1 VEIFTCKARQ
11 AGLRECNKDDNLKT
25 RQAGACQMRILSTAT
40 ALPAHYYP
48 QKVLIDAFRKYWGG
62 RLDRF
67 DILERLHAAT
77 QVDGRYL
84 ALPLEAYPQANW
96 GESNNSWIEA
106 SLQLGEEAVSK
117 AMELAQVAKERIG
130 AFFFVSITGVCSP
143 SIEARLINRMDLNR
157 RMKRVP
163 IFGLGCVAGAA
174 GIARAADYV
183 KAYPKEA
190 CLLLSVELCS
200 LTVQPDD
207 LSAANL
213 ISTGLFG
220 DGAAAVVIAGA
231 EYGAAESGPQIVDT
245 RSTFYR
251 DTEEV
256 MGWDISEKGFRIVLS
271 RDVPEVVLKN
281 LGADADLFLADNGL
295 SRSDIQSWVI
305 HTGGPKVL
313 EATEKAL
320 GLPARALDAS
330 WQCLRKTGN
339 LSSASVLFV
348 LEEVMKNRRPAKGSW
363 GILAAMGPGFCSEL
377 VLLKW

>member
-1 VEIFTCKARQ
+1 
-11 AGLRECNKDDNLKT
+11 
-25 RQAGACQMRILSTAT
+25 MRISSAT
-40 ALPAHYYP
+40 SALPRHYYP
-48 QKVLIDAFRKYWGG
+48 QRTLIDAFRRHWGN

-67 DILERLHAAT
+67 SVLEKLHAAT

-84 ALPLEAYPQANW
+84 ALPLEEYPLASW
-96 GESNNSWIEA
+96 GEANNKWIAATLE
-106 SLQLGEEAVSK
+106 LGEKAVCG
-117 AMELAQVAKERIG
+117 AMTAAGTAPSAIG
-130 AFFFVSITGVCSP
+130 AFVFVSITGIASP
-143 SIEARLINRMDLNR
+143 SIEARLINKMGLST
-157 RMKRVP
+157 RMKRIP

-200 LTVQPDD
+200 LTVQRDD

-220 DGAAAVVIAGA
+220 DGAAAVVVSGSECEAQAGP
-231 EYGAAESGPQIVDT
+231 EIVDT
-245 RSTFYR
+245 RSTFYP

-271 RDVPEVVLKN
+271 RDVPDVVLRN
-281 LGADADLFLADNGL
+281 LGRDADEFLADNGL
-295 SRSDIQSWVI
+295 ERRDIGSWVI

-313 EATEKAL
+313 EATET
-320 GLPARALDAS
+320 ALDLPRGALDVS

-348 LEEVMKNRRPAKGSW
+348 LEETMKHRRPEPGTW

-377 VLLKW
+377 VLLRW